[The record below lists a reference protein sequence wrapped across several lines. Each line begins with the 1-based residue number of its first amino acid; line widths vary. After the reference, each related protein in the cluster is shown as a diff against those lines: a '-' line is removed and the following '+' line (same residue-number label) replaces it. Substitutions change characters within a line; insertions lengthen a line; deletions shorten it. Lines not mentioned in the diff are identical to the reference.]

1 MLFSYNGK
9 SVNLNPLKEK
19 TVDLDPKL
27 KHIINVGSV
36 GQQRDGDPRAKYVIW
51 DDERNTL
58 EIKRISYDIAATA
71 AKIWERGFLKRDAD
85 RLF

>member
-1 MLFSYNGK
+1 
-9 SVNLNPLKEK
+9 
-19 TVDLDPKL
+19 
-27 KHIINVGSV
+27 V

-58 EIKRISYDIAATA
+58 EIKRISYDIGATA
-71 AKIWERGFLKRDAD
+71 AKIKERGFLKRDAD

>member
-1 MLFSYNGK
+1 
-9 SVNLNPLKEK
+9 
-19 TVDLDPKL
+19 
-27 KHIINVGSV
+27 V

-51 DDERNTL
+51 DDDCNTL

-71 AKIWERGFLKRDAD
+71 AKIMERGFLKRDAD